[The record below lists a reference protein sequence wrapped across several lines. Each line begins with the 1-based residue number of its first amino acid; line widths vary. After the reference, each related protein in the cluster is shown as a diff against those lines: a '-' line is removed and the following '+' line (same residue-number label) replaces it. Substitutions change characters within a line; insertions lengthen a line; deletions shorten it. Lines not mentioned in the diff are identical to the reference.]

1 MKIDD
6 IKAKVDAILPELK
19 NCRRH
24 LHANPELSFNEKKT
38 AEYIIG
44 RLKESNVNFTK
55 GWAGYGIVA
64 TIKSDYPD
72 RPVVILRSD
81 MDALPIQ
88 EREHPGQSCNPGIMH
103 ACGHDVHMT
112 CLLGAVQVI
121 SQFRQHLKQDI
132 VCIFQPGEEK
142 LPGGAKLMLEEGAIH
157 PDSARAIFALHVF
170 PELEVGNTG
179 FHSGPYMAST
189 DELYIE
195 ITGKGGHAAMPHKT
209 INPIVI
215 ASKIINDIQTVISQK
230 KNPFFPSV
238 LNIGKINSVGGATN
252 VIPDKVLLEGTFR
265 SLEESWRDEI
275 LDYLPGYIKQIAA
288 MEGGSAVVNFVKGY
302 PVLVNDEKVT
312 SCAQLLA
319 EEYLGKDQV
328 YQLPP
333 RMTAEDFAWY
343 AQRIPAC
350 FFRLGTANEKAGI
363 TGQLHTAEF
372 DVDETSIAIGCG
384 VLTWI
389 ALHF

>member
-1 MKIDD
+1 MNIAE
-6 IKAKVDAILPELK
+6 IKAKVDTILPRLIEYRK
-19 NCRRH
+19 H
-24 LHANPELSFNEKKT
+24 LHANPELSFKEEKT
-38 AEYIIG
+38 ADYIID
-44 RLKESNVNFTK
+44 RLKEFNISFTK

-64 TIKSDYPD
+64 TIKSDYPNE
-72 RPVVILRSD
+72 PVLILRAD

-88 EREHPGQSCNPGIMH
+88 EREHPRQSCNPGIMH

-112 CLLGAVQVI
+112 CLLGAVEVI
-121 SQFRQHLKQDI
+121 SQYKQHLKQDI

-157 PDSARAIFALHVF
+157 PDRASAIFALHVF

-189 DELYIE
+189 DELYVE

-215 ASKIINDIQTVISQK
+215 ASRIINDIQTVISQK

-265 SLEESWRDEI
+265 SLEESWRDEV
-275 LDYLPGYIKQIAA
+275 LNFLPGYIEKIAA
-288 MEGGSAVVNFVKGY
+288 LEGGVAEVNFVKGY
-302 PVLVNDEKVT
+302 PVLVNDENVT
-312 SCAQLLA
+312 SRAQSLT
-319 EEYLGKDQV
+319 EDYLGNEQV
-328 YQLPP
+328 HDLPS

-343 AQRIPAC
+343 AQKIPAC
-350 FFRLGTANEKAGI
+350 FFRLGTANTQTGI
-363 TGQLHTAEF
+363 TGQLHTSEF
-372 DVDETSIAIGCG
+372 DVDENCLGIGSG
-384 VLTWI
+384 VMAWI
-389 ALHF
+389 ALNF